1 MKILLV
7 AVVALTASPLA
18 AQEAPVQP
26 PEQVAVEPQPAPPS
40 PDETASDLPEEEG
53 DGRIVGGKTAE
64 RKDGLWQAEIFAI
77 GEGVYTDAEV
87 EADFKKLNTDLTKK
101 GLSHKPKWEQSH
113 RCGGALIPGNWVVTA
128 AHCVILP
135 CPEKPCLAPD
145 QFLQRRGV
153 RLGTLNID
161 GRGQTYRIERA
172 VIDGRYSKAKKVYD
186 MALLKIVPDGKPAR
200 LDFMPVPIRILG
212 SKPGDLPL
220 MRNPNLAATGWGLTG
235 ARADGPKRPQVDREG
250 KPINRASPVL
260 KIVSL
265 KLLPQEGR
273 CQQEYP
279 AAMIPQVI
287 CAGSKPGED
296 TCQGDSGGPLTRA
309 EGSERVLVGLVS
321 GGRGCAIAGMPGLY
335 VNVTEYR
342 RWIEEAK
349 AASKAGRVVDYPK
362 QPGTASR

>member
-7 AVVALTASPLA
+7 AVAALTASPLA

-40 PDETASDLPEEEG
+40 PDEAAPDLPEEEG

-64 RKDGLWQAEIFAI
+64 RKDGLWQAEIYAI

-87 EADFKKLNTDLTKK
+87 EADFNKLNTDLTKK
-101 GLSHKPKWEQSH
+101 GLTFKPKWEQNH
-113 RCGGALIPGNWVVTA
+113 RCGGAFIGGNWVVTA

-135 CPEKPCLAPD
+135 CPKQPCPARD

-161 GRGQTYRIERA
+161 GGGRTYRIERA
-172 VIDGRYSKAKKVYD
+172 VIDARYDGKKKIYD
-186 MALLKIVPDGKPAR
+186 MALLKIVPDRKPGR
-200 LDFMPVPIRILG
+200 LDFAPVPIRILG
-212 SKPGDLPL
+212 SKPTDLPL

-235 ARADGPKRPQVDREG
+235 ARPDGPKRVQVDRAG
-250 KPINRASPVL
+250 KPVNAASPVL
-260 KIVSL
+260 KIVAL
-265 KLLPQEGR
+265 KLKPQDGR
-273 CQQEYP
+273 CRQEYP
-279 AAMIPQVI
+279 EAMIPHVL
-287 CAGSKPGED
+287 CAGSNPGED

-309 EGSERVLVGLVS
+309 EGNERVLVGLVS
-321 GGRGCAIAGMPGLY
+321 GGKGCAIAGMPGLY

-342 RWIEEAK
+342 TWIEEAK
-349 AASKAGRVVDYPK
+349 AASQAGRVVDYARP
-362 QPGTASR
+362 PGTASR